1 MNCPKCNGF
10 IIDDLDGWRCVNC
23 GLRSYMRQDQ
33 AKGVS
38 PSNHGSDETSSFKGR
53 VLSAEHRRKI
63 AEGRRRYLRQ
73 QKGISA

>member
-23 GLRSYMRQDQ
+23 GLRPFMKPDQ
-33 AKGVS
+33 TTAGSTV
-38 PSNHGSDETSSFKGR
+38 NHGSDETSPVRGR
-53 VLSAEHRRKI
+53 ILSAEHRRKI